1 MKKFK
6 LVWMLFIALSLGFTA
21 CNNEPEIPPYPEEY
35 GDGTEQSPY
44 SVASAIL
51 NQGAKDNTDYKWVE
65 GYIVGIWEG
74 KDAEGNDL
82 YPNNFAKFEAPFYT
96 NLNVLIAGKVDE
108 TSDKKVICVQL
119 TPGDIR
125 NLLNLVDNGDIHKK
139 KVRLCGALESY
150 NKLPGMKSTQYVELD
165 GGASAG
171 TKPGEGT
178 GQGSGDG
185 TEQDPYSV
193 ATAMKNQGA
202 KDNTDYK
209 WVAGY
214 IVGIW
219 EGKDAEG
226 NDIYPDNF
234 AKFEAP
240 FYTNLNILIADA
252 ADETNAANVICVQLP
267 GGDIRN
273 LLNLVDNGGVHKKKV
288 LICGALEKYNNLPG
302 LKSPQY
308 VELDGG
314 ASAGTKPGG
323 GSADDAIFSET
334 MLTQAGFDK
343 FTAYNVTGDQVWKFD
358 SRYGAVMSGYADNR
372 SYQNEDWIISPAIDL
387 SKATGAKLTFD
398 HARGPAGSINVGV
411 TEGYYTVW
419 VSNNYTDGAPST
431 ATWTQ
436 LEGITYGTD
445 AWAYVSSGA
454 LTIPAANLK
463 ANARI
468 AFKYLCTDSESATWE
483 FKNVVVK

>member
-1 MKKFK
+1 MKKIK
-6 LVWMLFIALSLGFTA
+6 LVWMLFIALSLGFGA
-21 CNNEPEIPPYPEEY
+21 CNNEPEAPVYPEDH

-65 GYIVGIWEG
+65 GYIVGIWESR
-74 KDAEGNDL
+74 DAEGNDI

-96 NLNVLIAGKVDE
+96 NLNILIAGKVDE

-125 NLLNLVDNGDIHKK
+125 NLLNLVDNGDVHKK
-139 KVRLCGALESY
+139 KVRLCGALEKY
-150 NKLPGMKSTQYVELD
+150 NNLSGMKSTQYVELD

-171 TKPGEGT
+171 TKPGEGS

-185 TEQDPYSV
+185 DGTETSPYDI
-193 ATAMKNQGA
+193 AGIIANQGKTA
-202 KDNTDYK
+202 
-209 WVAGY
+209 WVEAY
-214 IVGIW
+214 IVGNVDG
-219 EGKDAEG
+219 EGKSISTES
-226 NDIYPDNF
+226 
-234 AKFEAP
+234 KFEAP
-240 FYTNLNILIADA
+240 FTIATNILIAA
-252 ADETNAANVICVQLP
+252 SAGETDYTKCIPVQLP
-267 GGDIRN
+267 AGDIRTG
-273 LLNLVDNGGVHKKKV
+273 LNLKDNASRLGTKVKIYGSLEAYFGV
-288 LICGALEKYNNLPG
+288 PG
-302 LKSPQY
+302 VKSPKY
-308 VELDGG
+308 FESEDGTSG
-314 ASAGTKPGG
+314 GTKPGG

-334 MLTQAGFDK
+334 MLTQAGFDR
-343 FTAYNVTGDQVWKFD
+343 FTTYNVTGDQVWKFD
-358 SRYGAVMSGYADNR
+358 ERYGAVMTGYANSR

-387 SKATGAKLTFD
+387 SKATDVKLTFD

-419 VSNNYTDGAPST
+419 VSNDYTDGAPST

-436 LEGITYGTD
+436 LEGITYGTA

-468 AFKYLCTDSESATWE
+468 AFKYLCTDDESATWE
-483 FKNVVVK
+483 FQNVVVK